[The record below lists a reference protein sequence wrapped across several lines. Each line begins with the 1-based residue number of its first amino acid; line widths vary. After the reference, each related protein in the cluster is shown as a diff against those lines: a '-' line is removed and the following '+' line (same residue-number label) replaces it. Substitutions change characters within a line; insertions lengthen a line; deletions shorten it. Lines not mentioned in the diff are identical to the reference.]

1 MSVTLGMILEARE
14 RLKGVAQRTGLVQFK
29 ALSDEQSQIYLKT
42 EDLQNTGSFKVR
54 GAYIKIASLSEEERA
69 CGVIASSAGNH
80 AQGVALAAKAFGV
93 PATIV
98 MPAGAP
104 LSKVKA
110 TRELGAN
117 VVLHGTVYDDAYA
130 EACRIQ
136 QETGATFIHPFD
148 DPMVIAGQGTI
159 GLEIMDDL
167 PDVRTIVVPIGG
179 GGLASGVAAAV
190 KMLHPNV
197 RVIGVQAS
205 GAAGMKASMDAGHV
219 VALPSAKTIAD
230 GIAVKKPG
238 ELTFALC
245 SKYLD
250 EIVTVD
256 DDEIA
261 QAILFLME
269 RGKMVAEGAGAA
281 PVAAIMNRKF
291 DVSGKVAAV
300 ISGGNIDVTM
310 LSRIIE
316 KGLLRAGRVSK
327 LRIILQDR
335 PGQLE
340 QVSRIIG
347 GNGAN
352 VMAIHHDRTDVDL
365 DIRDAILE
373 ITMETQD
380 REHAQRII
388 EALREA
394 GFNVNG

>member
-1 MSVTLGMILEARE
+1 MEFTLGMILEARE

-29 ALSDEQSQIYLKT
+29 ALSDEHSQIYLKT

-117 VVLHGTVYDDAYA
+117 VVLHGSVYDDAYA

-167 PDVRTIVVPIGG
+167 PDVDTIVVPIG

-197 RVIGVQAS
+197 KVIGVQAA
-205 GAAGMKASMDAGHV
+205 GAAGMKASIDAGHV
-219 VALPSAKTIAD
+219 VSLDAAKTIAD

-238 ELTFALC
+238 ELTFELC
-245 SKYLD
+245 SRYLD

-310 LSRIIE
+310 ISRIIE
-316 KGLLRAGRVSK
+316 KGLLRAGRMTK
-327 LRIILQDR
+327 LRILMQDR

-340 QVSRIIG
+340 MASRIIAAE
-347 GNGAN
+347 GAN
-352 VMAIHHDRTDVDL
+352 VMVVHHDRTDVDL

-380 REHAQRII
+380 RKHAQRVID
-388 EALREA
+388 ALRA
-394 GFNVNG
+394 GGFQVS